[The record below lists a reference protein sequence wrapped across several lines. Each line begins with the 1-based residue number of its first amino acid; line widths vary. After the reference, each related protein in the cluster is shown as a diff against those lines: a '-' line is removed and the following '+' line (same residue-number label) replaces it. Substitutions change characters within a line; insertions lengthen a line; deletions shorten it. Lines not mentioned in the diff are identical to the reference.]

1 MANTWI
7 FIVSIIHPLYLLIEN
22 FQQWVK
28 FYPSDEMSFLKKLSF
43 NLRYFILPFAK
54 IFAA

>member
-7 FIVSIIHPLYLLIEN
+7 SIESIIHPLYLLIEN
-22 FQQWVK
+22 FQRVK

-43 NLRYFILPFAK
+43 NLHYFILPFVK
-54 IFAA
+54 NFAA

>member
-7 FIVSIIHPLYLLIEN
+7 SIVYIIHPHYLLIEN

-43 NLRYFILPFAK
+43 NLYYFILPFVK
-54 IFAA
+54 NFAA

>member
-7 FIVSIIHPLYLLIEN
+7 SIVSIIHPLYLLIEN
-22 FQQWVK
+22 SQQWVK

-43 NLRYFILPFAK
+43 NLHYFILPFVK
-54 IFAA
+54 NFAA